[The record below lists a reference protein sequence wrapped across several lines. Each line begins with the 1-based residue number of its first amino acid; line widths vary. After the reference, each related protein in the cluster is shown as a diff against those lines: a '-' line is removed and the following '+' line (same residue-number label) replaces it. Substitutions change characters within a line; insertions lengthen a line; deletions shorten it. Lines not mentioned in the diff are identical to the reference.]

1 MKYAVLAAALTLA
14 VPTMAI
20 AAMWLPRV
28 RGHLFSL
35 MIFLTCLGAHASVNA
50 VSRELYRGP
59 DRGFE
64 VTGADLV
71 CWALMIAI
79 TLRFPG
85 KIAWF
90 PRNSWLLLL
99 FFLNACLLALVTME
113 PLYTAFSLWKC
124 VRIYCLYWTTVNCLR
139 LGIHRRYAW
148 LGFAGAALV
157 ITALAL
163 QQKYLLGIYRINGP
177 FDHSNTVPLYAN
189 LILPVLLIWA
199 LCDKELPLRWA
210 VVSIALCFGLLF
222 AVLSTF
228 SRLGMAL
235 SSASVVCALGWAN
248 LRSRSIRVRAS
259 SLVMSLLLL
268 AGAIRAAGPII
279 ERIRSAPEASVQAR
293 DEFNYAAQLMLGD
306 HPFGVGLNNFSYV
319 VTNQVQYR
327 AHFEA
332 MKSEEQSGVC
342 HHIYWL
348 TAAETGYLGL
358 LLYLVLVVRFAG
370 SALAGSWRRKSTE
383 GAILFGVF
391 LGICALQVSGFYE
404 WAFRVTPVMQMF
416 TISAAVA
423 VVWSEKPLK
432 HRVRMAAVRACGEGV
447 PSGPGVTV

>member
-1 MKYAVLAAALTLA
+1 MKYAVLAAALTIA
-14 VPTMAI
+14 VPGMAI
-20 AAMWLPRV
+20 GAMWLPRV
-28 RGHLFSL
+28 RGYLFSL
-35 MIFLTCLGAHASVNA
+35 MIALTCLGAHASVNI

-90 PRNSWLLLL
+90 PRNSWLLLF
-99 FFLNACLLALVTME
+99 FFLNACLLALVTLE

-124 VRIYCLYWTTVNCLR
+124 LRIYCLYWTTVNCLH
-139 LGIHRRYAW
+139 LGIRRRYAW

-157 ITALAL
+157 IMALAL
-163 QQKYLLGIYRINGP
+163 QQKYLMHIYRINGP
-177 FDHSNTVPLYAN
+177 FDHSNTIPLFAN

-199 LCDKELPLRWA
+199 LCDKELPLHWA

-222 AVLSTF
+222 AVLETF

-235 SSASVVCALGWAN
+235 SGGCVVGALGWAN
-248 LRSRSIRVRAS
+248 LRSRSARVQTAS
-259 SLVMSLLLL
+259 VLITLLLV
-268 AGAIRAAGPII
+268 AGAIRAAGSII
-279 ERIRSAPEASVQAR
+279 ERIRSAPAASVEAR
-293 DEFNYAAQLMLGD
+293 DEFKYAAQLILAD
-306 HPFGVGLNNFSYV
+306 HPFGIGLNNFSYV
-319 VTNQVQYR
+319 VTNQTQYR
-327 AHFEA
+327 EHFEA
-332 MKSEEQSGVC
+332 MKNEEQSGVA

-358 LLYLVLVVRFAG
+358 LLYLLLVVRFAW
-370 SALAGSWRRKSTE
+370 SALAGSWRHKSTE
-383 GAILFGVF
+383 GTILFGVF
-391 LGICALQVSGFYE
+391 LGICALQVSGFFE

-416 TISAAVA
+416 TITAAMAVA
-423 VVWSEKPLK
+423 WSEKPRE
-432 HRVRMAAVRACGEGV
+432 HRVKMATGEFQRVERA
-447 PSGPGVTV
+447 GVTV